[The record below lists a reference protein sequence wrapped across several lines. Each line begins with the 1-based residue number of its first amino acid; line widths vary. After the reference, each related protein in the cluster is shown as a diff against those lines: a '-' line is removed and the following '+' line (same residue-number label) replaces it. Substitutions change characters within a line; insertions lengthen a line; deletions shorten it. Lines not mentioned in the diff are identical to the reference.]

1 MAFKKKLLSQIWEK
15 NKKTQDCQ
23 NEVLLIYSNDFIQV
37 QLLILLI
44 LTLQILLQYM
54 IEILIIANRLM
65 ASYIIK
71 LLKCY
76 TYKEDLYKLPLQ
88 ACARGGEAVT
98 SLSIQN
104 ALCF

>member
-1 MAFKKKLLSQIWEK
+1 MAFKKLLSQIWK
-15 NKKTQDCQ
+15 NKTKPTDCQ
-23 NEVLLIYSNDFIQV
+23 NEILLINSNNIIRV

-65 ASYIIK
+65 ASYIIN

-76 TYKEDLYKLPLQ
+76 TYKKGLHKLPLLV
-88 ACARGGEAVT
+88 CARGGEAVT
-98 SLSIQN
+98 SLSIQDEF
-104 ALCF
+104 CF